1 MPNNCRKNMKT
12 FTKTLA
18 LSLIMIAACLVARA
32 EEKSYLIINY
42 MRVPDGQKVE
52 DYLALEKLW
61 QRLHQKAVDTG
72 FCKGWFLHRI
82 EGGSANRF
90 VTVEIFDSLDK
101 YAQRWPSSIREGLYN
116 SAELEE
122 MRQTGKRRDLI
133 RSEIWEVETA
143 ANLKPE
149 NGNPA
154 KLVVDYMKPKKGKV
168 GAYFQM
174 EETFYKK
181 IHQARINAGK
191 MQSWVL
197 FSRLAPGGTEAEYNA
212 ITFNGYSDKAGD
224 WDGKFVQTAL
234 TKEELEALPNSSD
247 LRTIVNEEVWIPVAH
262 VMPAKK

>member
-1 MPNNCRKNMKT
+1 M
-12 FTKTLA
+12 
-18 LSLIMIAACLVARA
+18 MIACASVRA
-32 EEKSYLIINY
+32 EEKAYLIINY

-101 YAQRWPSSIREGLYN
+101 YTQRWPASIREGLYN
-116 SAELEE
+116 SEELAE
-122 MRQTGKRRDLI
+122 MQQTGKRRDLI

-143 ANLKPE
+143 AKLKAE

-154 KLVVDYMKPKKGKV
+154 KIVVDYLKPKKGKA

-174 EETFYKK
+174 EEKFYKK
-181 IHQARINAGK
+181 IHQARIDAGK

-197 FSRLAPGGTEAEYNA
+197 FSRLAPSGTEADYNA
-212 ITFNGYSDKAGD
+212 ITFNGYSDKDGG
-224 WDGKFVQTAL
+224 WDGKFVQAAL
-234 TKEELEALPNSSD
+234 SKEELEALPKSGD

-262 VMPAKK
+262 VMAAKK